1 MCCHPLPRN
10 ACNVLATV
18 KYVMNNYYVF
28 NVILI
33 LWHQPIKQSVLDVS
47 MVVRSVVTHPP
58 VILVSQ
64 NIFLV
69 VVVVVKHA
77 VFVPRV
83 ALSVLI
89 QLVEVDIA
97 VRTAL
102 ILTML
107 KVVFVLHVIPHVKI
121 VLIIYFAKAVSI
133 VTIYRLHNVYLARQQ
148 GVLLVQA
155 IHALSV
161 RILFI

>member
-1 MCCHPLPRN
+1 MYCHPLPRN

-28 NVILI
+28 NVMII
-33 LWHQPIKQSVLDVS
+33 LWHQSIKQCVLDVS

-89 QLVEVDIA
+89 QLEVDIT
-97 VRTAL
+97 VRIAL